1 MVSGWLSRGV
11 SAYARLIKTKF
22 YVRPHLAEVLAG
34 LRLELV
40 DRAIVATSLPGRDL
54 KLARRARE
62 ARARTRVVALGGVA
76 AGFARG
82 AARSCRAVIRRP
94 AGHAGG
100 EGRRG

>member
-1 MVSGWLSRGV
+1 MVV
-11 SAYARLIKTKF
+11 ARMCSIS
-22 YVRPHLAEVLAG
+22 HLAEVLAG

-40 DRAIVATSLPGRDL
+40 DRAIVATRLPGRDL
-54 KLARRARE
+54 ELARGARE

-82 AARSCRAVIRRP
+82 AARGRRVVVRCP

-100 EGRRG
+100 GGRKEGMK